1 MEQPSDDIAA
11 IMQKMLA
18 DNAAAAEAVVAGA
31 RTERNVAAAERAD
44 ARQALLDAQKNAD
57 KLSAGFYKEYYSR
70 LEKDLGESLTRNFA
84 ARLLRIGKSPGEVA
98 ALLDAPDPLIAE
110 VARSVG
116 FVPVKLAG
124 TIEATTAR
132 ATYEDQGRGGYLQL
146 YWGQHTCRFWFEAA
160 AHPALL
166 LVEIPREEQWE
177 AQTSI
182 PLAQRPHVL
191 QFMAERM
198 VADQMPGH
206 RYRIEVNSIVI
217 F

>member
-1 MEQPSDDIAA
+1 MEQPDDIAA

-84 ARLLRIGKSPGEVA
+84 ARLLRIGKSPNEVA
-98 ALLDAPDPLIAE
+98 ALLDAPDPLIAD

-116 FVPVKLAG
+116 YVPVKLAG
-124 TIEATTAR
+124 TDESKWT
-132 ATYEDQGRGGYLQL
+132 
-146 YWGQHTCRFWFEAA
+146 
-160 AHPALL
+160 P
-166 LVEIPREEQWE
+166 
-177 AQTSI
+177 S
-182 PLAQRPHVL
+182 
-191 QFMAERM
+191 
-198 VADQMPGH
+198 
-206 RYRIEVNSIVI
+206 
-217 F
+217 